1 MKRKTQILLAQ
12 HSLLCNE
19 SYLDLLRD
27 DMNSIDYI
35 KCITSHTSLTTDRL
49 YKYYLETKIKLDEF
63 NEAKGIA
70 LKLHNAY
77 MKKGNVYVN

>member
-19 SYLDLLRD
+19 SYLDLLKC
-27 DMNSIDYI
+27 DMNESDYI
-35 KCITSHTSLTTDRL
+35 RCITSHTSLTTDRL
-49 YKYYLETKIKLDEF
+49 YKYYLESKIPLEEYSESKS
-63 NEAKGIA
+63 IA

-77 MKKGNVYVN
+77 MKKVNVYAN